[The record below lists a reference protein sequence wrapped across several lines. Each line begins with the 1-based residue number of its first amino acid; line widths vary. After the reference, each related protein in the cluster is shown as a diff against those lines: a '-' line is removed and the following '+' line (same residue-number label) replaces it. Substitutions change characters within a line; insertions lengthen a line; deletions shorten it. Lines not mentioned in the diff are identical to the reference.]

1 MKEQHKLTPNEWRIY
16 EYIKERSIEEKWT
29 LQHSIKVFMLMK
41 YGENIPQRSIRKAI
55 KNIRACDTIQ
65 KVIISGKNGYK
76 LLSKAEDM
84 EYLVSRK
91 IELLAS
97 LKQYH
102 KDIDKLRKNGQK
114 RFVNTEYE
122 RDFVESILPTNQK
135 VD

>member
-55 KNIRACDTIQ
+55 KNIRACDAIQ